1 MGKNAAPKGY
11 AFIEF
16 AEERVAKIVGE
27 TMNKY
32 LLFGKQLVC
41 HPVPK
46 EKQRP
51 ALWKGCNLK
60 MKNREGIRREAA
72 RISFN
77 DRPTVE
83 VDGEMVPQATTTQF
97 IKRNNK
103 NYKLKA
109 KLERLG
115 IDFDLNE
122 VVPDVDLKLFPGLRL
137 KREGSKQTGAGSD
150 APGNSVETPPIAE
163 GERRKKK
170 RSQAPVDD
178 ADAGVLASK
187 GNEKVGA
194 SAPPANPVA
203 DKEEPT
209 PTNAAGKKRKKIRR
223 S

>member
-1 MGKNAAPKGY
+1 MG
-11 AFIEF
+11 
-16 AEERVAKIVGE
+16 
-27 TMNKY
+27 
-32 LLFGKQLVC
+32 
-41 HPVPK
+41 
-46 EKQRP
+46 
-51 ALWKGCNLK
+51 
-60 MKNREGIRREAA
+60 
-72 RISFN
+72 
-77 DRPTVE
+77 
-83 VDGEMVPQATTTQF
+83 
-97 IKRNNK
+97 
-103 NYKLKA
+103 
-109 KLERLG
+109 
-115 IDFDLNE
+115 
-122 VVPDVDLKLFPGLRL
+122 DVDLKLFPGLRL

-178 ADAGVLASK
+178 ADAGVLAGN